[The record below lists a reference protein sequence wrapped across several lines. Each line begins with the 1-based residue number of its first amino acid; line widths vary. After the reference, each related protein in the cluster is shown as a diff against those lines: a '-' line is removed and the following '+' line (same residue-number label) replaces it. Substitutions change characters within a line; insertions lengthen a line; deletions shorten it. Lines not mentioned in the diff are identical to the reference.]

1 MRPLALSLLAASL
14 LATPAFAQGVMAPGA
29 MPPPPSASEPRPKA
43 EAATPAK
50 KQRAQRR
57 AKAEG
62 QDTTMRPGT
71 AGTSGG
77 GSYRERIDTRPGAG
91 AMELEDDPRS
101 ARPIMQNGRPGM
113 GMRF

>member
-1 MRPLALSLLAASL
+1 MRPLALSVLAATL
-14 LATPAFAQGVMAPGA
+14 LATPALAQGVMTPGA
-29 MPPPPSASEPRPKA
+29 MPPPPSASEARPKG

-50 KQRAQRR
+50 KPRAQRR
-57 AKAEG
+57 AKADG
-62 QDTTMRPGT
+62 TDVSVRPGT
-71 AGTSGG
+71 AASGG
-77 GSYRERIDTRPGAG
+77 APSYRDRIDTRPGGG